1 VLIERLGGVLAAT
14 HARPRLVLA
23 AHPERPRYDAVWLVG
38 GRVADWAPLTD
49 AEDLE
54 RRTAAVLRGGD
65 GRGATP
71 SATPDEV
78 REMRI
83 ATTWLAAHPSL
94 ELGLT
99 PAPTAPRLARLC
111 ERALAVG

>member
-1 VLIERLGGVLAAT
+1 
-14 HARPRLVLA
+14 
-23 AHPERPRYDAVWLVG
+23 
-38 GRVADWAPLTD
+38 
-49 AEDLE
+49 
-54 RRTAAVLRGGD
+54 
-65 GRGATP
+65 
-71 SATPDEV
+71 
-78 REMRI
+78 MRI